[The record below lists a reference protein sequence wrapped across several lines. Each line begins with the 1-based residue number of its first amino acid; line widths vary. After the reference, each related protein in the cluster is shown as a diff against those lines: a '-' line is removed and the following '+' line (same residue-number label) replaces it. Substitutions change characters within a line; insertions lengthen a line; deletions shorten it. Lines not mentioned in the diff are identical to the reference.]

1 MISLNGNLK
10 QWFKFGWID
19 EAYLMNLKERNIIS
33 EEEYYDLLININN
46 LVNEDL
52 LFKMVTKTSSVL

>member
-1 MISLNGNLK
+1 MIDLNRNLK